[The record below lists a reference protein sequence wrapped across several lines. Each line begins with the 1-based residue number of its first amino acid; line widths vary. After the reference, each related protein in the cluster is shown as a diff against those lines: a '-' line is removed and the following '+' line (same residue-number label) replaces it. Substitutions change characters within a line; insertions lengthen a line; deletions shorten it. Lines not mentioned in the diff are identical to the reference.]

1 MIYFDN
7 AATTIKKPQCVIDA
21 VTSALL
27 TLGNSGRG
35 MHDGSLGASRLIFD
49 TREVVSSFFNVG
61 DPNRVIFTSNATE
74 ALNTVIL
81 GMFSPGDHI
90 ISTVSEHNSVL
101 RPLYLVSDS
110 VMNERKS
117 GMADSEGC
125 DSVSIDRVSVDWVS
139 CDAFGDIDYDSFEV
153 LRKPNTKAVVMQ
165 HGSNLTGNIFDI
177 ERIGKWAHENGILMI
192 VDASQTAGIIP
203 IDMQKMN
210 IDILCFTGHKGLM
223 GPQGTGGICISPSMN
238 CYIRP
243 LKVGGTGVQTY
254 SLSQPEQYPTH
265 LEAGTL
271 NAHGIAGLKAGIE
284 FINSIGLENIY
295 KHEFSLYSEF
305 MTQVSQI
312 HGIKIYGKHEAYGE
326 FAEHTSNEVNC
337 RSDGYREMHLPIVT
351 LNYREMP
358 SGEFGDCL
366 FDEYGIATRSGAH
379 CTPRLHEALGTM
391 EQGAVRFSFGYFNTI
406 DEVTEAC
413 EAIKKVV
420 AVTNR

>member
-35 MHDGSLGASRLIFD
+35 MHDGSLEASRLIFD

-101 RPLYLVSDS
+101 RPLYLISDS

-125 DSVSIDRVSVDWVS
+125 DSISIDRVSVDWVS

-223 GPQGTGGICISPSMN
+223 GPQGTGGICISPSMKR
-238 CYIRP
+238 YIRP

-295 KHEFSLYSEF
+295 KHEFNLYSEF
-305 MTQVSQI
+305 VTRVSQI
-312 HGIKIYGKHEAYGE
+312 DGITIYGKHEAYGE
-326 FAEHTSNEVNC
+326 FAEHTSNEGTC

-351 LNYREMP
+351 LNYSEMP